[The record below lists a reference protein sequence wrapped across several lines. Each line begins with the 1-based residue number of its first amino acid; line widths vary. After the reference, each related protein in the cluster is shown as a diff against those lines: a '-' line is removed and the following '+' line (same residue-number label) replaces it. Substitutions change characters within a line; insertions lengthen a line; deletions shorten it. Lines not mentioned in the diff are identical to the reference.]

1 MSTVV
6 APPQGSTLA
15 RSVKAEWI
23 KLTSIRSTWWTAL
36 SMVVMGAG
44 FTTVISGIVANDM
57 ANGTN
62 GDPVGEYITQG
73 LLFSQI
79 SAVVLGALVVTSEY
93 GTGMIR
99 STLAATPVR
108 STVMA
113 AKAIVLSL
121 FLFVMGT
128 FTAFAGYFG
137 GNAFFRHAGVG
148 VSLGDPH
155 MLRSMFGAGL
165 YMAGLGV
172 LAAAIGLIVRST
184 AAAISIVLGLV
195 FIIGQV
201 VQLIPG
207 TVGEWIMKLM
217 PGNAGPGIVVP
228 VSFGPHMLD
237 PWTGFAVFV
246 AEVALLTLAGLA
258 LFQKRDA

>member
-6 APPQGSTLA
+6 VPRAGNRLG
-15 RSVKAEWI
+15 RSVRAEWI
-23 KLTSIRSTWWTAL
+23 KLASIRSTWWTAAA
-36 SMVVMGAG
+36 MIVVGAA
-44 FTTVISGIVANDM
+44 FTTIISGVVAHDI
-57 ANGTN
+57 ADGSSH
-62 GDPVGEYITQG
+62 DSPGEYITQG
-73 LLFSQI
+73 LIFSQI
-79 SAVVLGALVVTSEY
+79 SAVVIGALVVTSEY
-93 GTGMIR
+93 GTGLIR

-108 STVMA
+108 TRVLA
-113 AKAIVLSL
+113 AKAIVLSG
-121 FLFVMGT
+121 FLFVVGT
-128 FTAFAGYFG
+128 ATAFIGYAGG
-137 GNAFFRHAGVG
+137 SAFFHHAGVG
-148 VSLGDPH
+148 ISLGDDH

-165 YMAGLGV
+165 YMAGLGL
-172 LAAAIGLIVRST
+172 LAAAVGLLVRHT
-184 AAAISIVLGLV
+184 AAAISIVLALV

-228 VSFGPHMLD
+228 VSFGPHMLM

-246 AEVALLTLAGLA
+246 GEIALLSLPGLA